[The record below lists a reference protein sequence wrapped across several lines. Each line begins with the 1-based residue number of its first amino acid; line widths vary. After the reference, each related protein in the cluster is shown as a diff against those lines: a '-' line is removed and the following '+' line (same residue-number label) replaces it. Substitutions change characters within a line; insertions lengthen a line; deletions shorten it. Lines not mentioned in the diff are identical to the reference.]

1 MDEEERA
8 ALLKALGRIGVG
20 FTPAGPIVDAA
31 DFASAVRR
39 RDPLGAAL
47 AGVGA
52 VPGVGDIAKIAI
64 AGAVGRGA
72 VNASRAGRAAL
83 KSDEEVL
90 AARRA
95 LRQAQDQ
102 RFPKRDEIGV
112 ELDQQGLREALENER
127 FLMGRMFDDKQMDL
141 GARTQVGNTINTAI
155 EANKAALRATP
166 GGSRVLDFGAGR
178 GLGAREIGAETLEP
192 FAKEYVP
199 TFTRAADIPSGSFDR
214 IISTNTLNVM
224 PRWADDFAM
233 SGHFDRAVEGFMRDG
248 MTRSQAEAFVLALNR
263 DDAVQNIGRILR
275 PGGSAVV
282 TTRGPGEIR
291 NVVSAGGIPN
301 FREPASGLVSTS
313 SYQKGFTSTELSEYL
328 NNILGR
334 GFDVSIPQRV
344 GSAPAAALITK
355 AR

>member
-1 MDEEERA
+1 MYKRQAAHRA
-8 ALLKALGRIGVG
+8 AL
-20 FTPAGPIVDAA
+20 
-31 DFASAVRR
+31 
-39 RDPLGAAL
+39 
-47 AGVGA
+47 
-52 VPGVGDIAKIAI
+52 
-64 AGAVGRGA
+64 
-72 VNASRAGRAAL
+72 
-83 KSDEEVL
+83 E
-90 AARRA
+90 
-95 LRQAQDQ
+95 
-102 RFPKRDEIGV
+102 
-112 ELDQQGLREALENER
+112 
-127 FLMGRMFDDKQMDL
+127 
-141 GARTQVGNTINTAI
+141 
-155 EANKAALRATP
+155 ATP
-166 GGSRVLDFGAGR
+166 GGSRVLDFGAGK
-178 GLGAREIGAETLEP
+178 GLGAREIGAETFEP

-224 PRWADDFAM
+224 PRWADDFAI

-248 MTRSQAEAFVLALNR
+248 MTRSQAEAFVLSLGR

-291 NVVSAGGIPN
+291 NVVNARGIPN
-301 FREPASGLVSTS
+301 FREPASGIVSTS

-334 GFDVSIPQRV
+334 GFDVSIPPEKV

>member
-20 FTPAGPIVDAA
+20 FTPAGPIADAA

-83 KSDEEVL
+83 KSDEEVV
-90 AARRA
+90 AVRRA
-95 LRQAQDQ
+95 LRQAQDHRATRMQ
-102 RFPKRDEIGV
+102 P
-112 ELDQQGLREALENER
+112 DQQVLQEALENER
-127 FLMGRMFDDKQMDL
+127 LLMNQLDEIDFGTAAQK
-141 GARTQVGNTINTAI
+141 TQVVNTQPTAI
-155 EANKAALRATP
+155 AAHRAALEATP
-166 GGSRVLDFGAGR
+166 GGSRVLDFGAGK
-178 GLGAREIGAETLEP
+178 GLGAREIGAETFEP

-199 TFTRAADIPSGSFDR
+199 TFARAADIPSGSFDR

-248 MTRSQAEAFVLALNR
+248 MTQSQAEAFVLALGR

-282 TTRGPGEIR
+282 TTRGRPEIR
-291 NVVSAGGIPN
+291 RVLERGGIPN
-301 FREPASGLVSTS
+301 FREPAGGLVSTS
-313 SYQKGFTSTELSEYL
+313 SYQKGFTRSELSEYL

-334 GFDVSIPQRV
+334 GFDVTPQRV